1 MSITAAQG
9 FLAAGVAAGIKA
21 SGRLDL
27 ALVVNQGPRFDAAG
41 VFTSNRVFAAP
52 VAWSR
57 QAVADGRL
65 QAVVLNSGGANAC
78 TGRPGYQDTV
88 ATAHRVAS
96 AVGCD
101 PEAVGACWTGLI
113 GVRLPMEALLAGVD
127 QAHLVLADAGGDDA
141 ARAIMT
147 TDTVPKQAS
156 VQGAGGYTM

>member
-9 FLAAGVAAGIKA
+9 FRAAGVAAGIKA

-78 TGRPGYQDTV
+78 TGRPG
-88 ATAHRVAS
+88 HRPS
-96 AVGCD
+96 SCVG
-101 PEAVGACWTGLI
+101 G
-113 GVRLPMEALLAGVD
+113 RL
-127 QAHLVLADAGGDDA
+127 
-141 ARAIMT
+141 
-147 TDTVPKQAS
+147 
-156 VQGAGGYTM
+156 